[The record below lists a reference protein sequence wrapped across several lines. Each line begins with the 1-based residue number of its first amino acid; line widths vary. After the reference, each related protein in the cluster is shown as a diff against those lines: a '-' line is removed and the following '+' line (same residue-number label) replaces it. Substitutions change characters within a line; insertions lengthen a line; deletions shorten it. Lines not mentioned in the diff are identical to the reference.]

1 MNVTNERPPVRVATF
16 QDKTHPQPPKLATP
30 DCCPGSKC
38 ADDQPKKTLE
48 ERVSGS
54 FKQEV
59 PNFRFDVEKVTVQK
73 LALEEPSI
81 KPLNCCSECRALQS
95 SYTSAP
101 HGNLNNS
108 KEAPLSF
115 SSVNPPVKPPV
126 FVDVHTDIE
135 SSKDKSKDNCCLIS

>member
-1 MNVTNERPPVRVATF
+1 MNVTNERPPFRVATF

-81 KPLNCCSECRALQS
+81 KPLNCCSECRGPQS
-95 SYTSAP
+95 SYTSASY
-101 HGNLNNS
+101 GNLNNL

-115 SSVNPPVKPPV
+115 SGVKPPV

-135 SSKDKSKDNCCLIS
+135 SSKDNCCLIS